1 MNENVFT
8 NSYSRNK
15 LTRDG
20 NSARTKSESISEP
33 RWSATLSSCTQQAR
47 PAPRARCYGMHT
59 PLWEFGSSGPGRW
72 LSWCCVTFPQASLFL
87 RVQFFASCTA
97 YAHRAPAH
105 ARTCTHTV
113 GKNTLTNVQG
123 CIGRRRKWS
132 DGEGGRE

>member
-97 YAHRAPAH
+97 YAHRTPAH
-105 ARTCTHTV
+105 ARTCIHRYPHCWKEHV
-113 GKNTLTNVQG
+113 DECRGLY
-123 CIGRRRKWS
+123 R
-132 DGEGGRE
+132 